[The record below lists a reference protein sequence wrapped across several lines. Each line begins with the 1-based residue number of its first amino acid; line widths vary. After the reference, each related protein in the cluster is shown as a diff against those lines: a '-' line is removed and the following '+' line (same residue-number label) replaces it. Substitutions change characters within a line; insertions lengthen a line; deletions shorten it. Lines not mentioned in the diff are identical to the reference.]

1 MPPNC
6 STHSWPNGECVDI
19 VMFRSRLG
27 LEALVSELAFLFRGV
42 TLAVE
47 GSPRSLIIFDA
58 TLIFFF
64 LSLASCADSLRAS
77 SNSLASSASNCP
89 GSCEWVW
96 EWLLVK
102 SSSSSSRALK
112 CLLIIS
118 EVSEDMVLSG
128 SWGVVW
134 VLLDAVGCGSDFGS
148 M

>member
-27 LEALVSELAFLFRGV
+27 LDALVSELAFLLRGV

-47 GSPRSLIIFDA
+47 GSPISLTIFDA

-77 SNSLASSASNCP
+77 SNSLASSASSCR